1 VKSAVQHKTVYQMYL
16 VGQFILWN
24 RKETLLKRIQLL
36 LKYASH
42 PKKCNK
48 TLEQKDEKLFL

>member
-1 VKSAVQHKTVYQMYL
+1 MYL